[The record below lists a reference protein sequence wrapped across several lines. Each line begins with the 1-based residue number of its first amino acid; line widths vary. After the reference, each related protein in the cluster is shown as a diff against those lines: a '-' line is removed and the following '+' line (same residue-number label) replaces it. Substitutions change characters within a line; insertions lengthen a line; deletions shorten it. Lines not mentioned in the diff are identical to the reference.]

1 MMATEITTEWN
12 SKYDTNP
19 YAKPVELRYVV
30 DVLAVH
36 VTNAHLRGSDISGVF
51 EVADVPKP
59 FDSYADKPRVQVKV
73 GWFGMKPKTSWAHI
87 TLNGEWELIRN
98 YSGEV
103 VHNLAAK

>member
-1 MMATEITTEWN
+1 MVTEITTEWDD
-12 SKYDTNP
+12 KYNKHTN
-19 YAKPVELRYVV
+19 AEPVEHRYVV
-30 DVLAVH
+30 DVLAVR
-36 VTNAHLRGSDISGVF
+36 VQKAHLRGSDFDGVF

-73 GWFGMKPKTSWAHI
+73 GWFGMKPKTTWAHI

-103 VHNLAAK
+103 VHNLAVK

>member
-30 DVLAVH
+30 DVLAVR
-36 VTNAHLRGSDISGVF
+36 VTNAHLRGSDISGFF

-73 GWFGMKPKTSWAHI
+73 GWFGMKPKTTWAHI
-87 TLNGEWELIRN
+87 TLNGEWELVRR

-103 VHNLAAK
+103 VHNLGVK

>member
-1 MMATEITTEWN
+1 MVTEITTEWDEKFN
-12 SKYDTNP
+12 KNAS
-19 YAKPVELRYVV
+19 AQPVEHRYVV
-30 DVLAVH
+30 DVLAVR
-36 VTNAHLRGSDISGVF
+36 VQKAHLRGSDFDGVL

-73 GWFGMKPKTSWAHI
+73 GWFGMKPKTTWAHI

-103 VHNLAAK
+103 VHNLAA

>member
-1 MMATEITTEWN
+1 MVTEITTDWN
-12 SKYDTNP
+12 SKYDTN
-19 YAKPVELRYVV
+19 AHAVPVEHRHVV

-36 VTNAHLRGSDISGVF
+36 VTNAHLRGSDFSGYF

-59 FDSYADKPRVQVKV
+59 FDSYADKQRVQVKV
-73 GWFGMKPKTSWAHI
+73 GWFGMKPKTTWTHI